1 MPAKVRKELIRCYCV
16 HLYFRMHFLILF
28 LTIFI
33 TIDGAPTNENDW
45 HSQVAEPGQNSKLQL
60 SLSNDDMQAL
70 YSNYHRY
77 QQQLMAENQMHN
89 TFDAPQQLAQQ
100 RTQFSSPPSDYIN
113 PSFSGAN
120 PHFQRHESEVGN
132 NAYGRLTA
140 GHQFVLPPNA
150 QMNGN
155 HFYDGSGTKGP
166 LPEVEHRFEAGNS
179 SHTFENFGLKQL
191 EQAHSGEFEAGNN
204 QLAKYN
210 HAIDPAN
217 QPIALIHLE
226 NELRQNQSNAMNR
239 ESAPKSGFFTSPSD
253 YTKFMQVLMNEYKKL
268 KYAEVAGK
276 GAHEIN
282 RKPSETPSTFTGN
295 NSSHIGNFQA
305 PPFSEHQ
312 HLGPMENSANL
323 PLNSLTHQQL
333 RQSMNLSQ
341 HGNSERRIEQ
351 QENARINGFAD
362 FANTNPFRLGNLQT
376 GPATEN
382 HQFHSIKSPENPP
395 IEVSGNSPTKSPGN
409 SSKNLQRNYIA
420 GMPSISPINSPIS
433 SIHLGADLSKD
444 VQQLHQSGSLNQQ
457 QMGKEQVALE
467 TGHGNK
473 FEGNNSVYESDLH
486 IISEDQFHSK
496 SSVNSQAKL
505 PANSPIMTINSGINS
520 SKGIHQFHRALSENA
535 SHNLQI
541 SDGVK
546 FKGESS
552 AGHPNPGPQST
563 INKRKANNGKMT
575 AFAPAPPIKIRYIV
589 DEDGTHFNIGKMHS
603 LCLLIILNII
613 FLFHFKQLLKIF
625 K

>member
-28 LTIFI
+28 SAIFI
-33 TIDGAPTNENDW
+33 TIDGAPTDENDW
-45 HSQVAEPGQNSKLQL
+45 HPQVAEPEQNSKLQL

-89 TFDAPQQLAQQ
+89 NFDAPQQLAQQ
-100 RTQFSSPPSDYIN
+100 RAQFSSPPSDYIN
-113 PSFSGAN
+113 PSFSGPN

-155 HFYDGSGTKGP
+155 HFYDGSGTKGS

-191 EQAHSGEFEAGNN
+191 QQAHGGQFEAGNN

-210 HAIDPAN
+210 HDSDPAN

-226 NELRQNQSNAMNR
+226 NELRQNQSNSMNR
-239 ESAPKSGFFTSPSD
+239 SAPKSGFFTSPND

-268 KYAEVAGK
+268 KDAEVVEK

-295 NSSHIGNFQA
+295 NLSHIENFQT
-305 PPFSEHQ
+305 PPFLEHQ
-312 HLGPMENSANL
+312 HLGQMENSANL
-323 PLNSLTHQQL
+323 PLNSLTQRQL

-351 QENARINGFAD
+351 QQQNARINGFSN
-362 FANTNPFRLGNLQT
+362 FANTNPFCLGNLQT
-376 GPATEN
+376 GPGSTKN

-395 IEVSGNSPTKSPGN
+395 IEVSGNSATKSPGD
-409 SSKNLQRNYIA
+409 SSNNLQRNYIA
-420 GMPSISPINSPIS
+420 GMLSISPINSQIS
-433 SIHLGADLSKD
+433 STRANLSKGA
-444 VQQLHQSGSLNQQ
+444 QQSHQSGSLNQQ
-457 QMGKEQVALE
+457 QMGRELVTLGTTHA
-467 TGHGNK
+467 NK
-473 FEGNNSVYESDLH
+473 FEGNNSVHESDLH

-535 SHNLQI
+535 SHDLQI

-552 AGHPNPGPQST
+552 AGHPNLGPQST
-563 INKRKANNGKMT
+563 INKRKANNGKMI
-575 AFAPAPPIKIRYIV
+575 AFAPAPPIKIRYIA
-589 DEDGTHFNIGKMHS
+589 DEDGTHFNIGENSFH
-603 LCLLIILNII
+603 LFINAFNNFELIFFILNGY
-613 FLFHFKQLLKIF
+613 
-625 K
+625 